1 MLRTNSNPL
10 ALCLYVQ
17 ICRKYQTRKGFA
29 YLAAK
34 RSRYCGSAE
43 MCEHSEKR
51 NYNSIFDPRTA
62 FPYLFAARDTICS
75 DYACCTACTYHLLA
89 RQYTAIGG
97 MHQTEHIRT
106 TSCTSSGSDLFF
118 ISISLLTAHKRRE
131 AMLIWASPRFSLY
144 RLSFSLV
151 LLSTP
156 RTLAWLLRFQRMQ
169 LYRAQDIL

>member
-1 MLRTNSNPL
+1 MHLKVTLGHSEVGVFLFLFVLRTNSNPL

-89 RQYTAIGG
+89 RQYTAFAV
-97 MHQTEHIRT
+97 
-106 TSCTSSGSDLFF
+106 CTL
-118 ISISLLTAHKRRE
+118 K
-131 AMLIWASPRFSLY
+131 
-144 RLSFSLV
+144 
-151 LLSTP
+151 
-156 RTLAWLLRFQRMQ
+156 
-169 LYRAQDIL
+169 